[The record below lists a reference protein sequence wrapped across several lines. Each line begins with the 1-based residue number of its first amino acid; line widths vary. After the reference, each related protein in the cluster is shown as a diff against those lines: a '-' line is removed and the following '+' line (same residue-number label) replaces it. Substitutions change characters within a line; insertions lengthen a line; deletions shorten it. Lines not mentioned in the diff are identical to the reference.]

1 MSESGD
7 ECKEM
12 AEIQWEDGCRERCS
26 VYAGT
31 NLGQNGK
38 LKVKEVAAQH
48 DLTIKQNQ
56 PVYKSRTD

>member
-1 MSESGD
+1 M
-7 ECKEM
+7 
-12 AEIQWEDGCRERCS
+12 
-26 VYAGT
+26 YAGT

-56 PVYKSRTD
+56 PVY